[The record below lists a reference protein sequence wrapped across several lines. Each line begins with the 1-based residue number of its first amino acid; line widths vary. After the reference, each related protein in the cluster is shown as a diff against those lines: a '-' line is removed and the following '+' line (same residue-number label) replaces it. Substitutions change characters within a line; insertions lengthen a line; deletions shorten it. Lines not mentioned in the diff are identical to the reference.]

1 MFRAI
6 FIAAGATLLES
17 FHFLIYGLGLLL
29 LFTGVKMWRSKGHW
43 STPSTPTSC
52 YGWSGGRCR

>member
-29 LFTGVKMWRSKGHW
+29 LFTGVKMWRSRDPG
-43 STPSTPTSC
+43 SP
-52 YGWSGGRCR
+52 